1 MDQQLIEKVMKQV
14 SDELGIKQEEC
25 RAEATKEECCGS
37 NIGLTEFVGTAIG
50 DTIGLVIAMLLPN
63 TFVTVL
69 CVILC
74 LLAGYNLFC
83 CK

>member
-1 MDQQLIEKVMKQV
+1 MKRV
-14 SDELGIKQEEC
+14 VGFALFGI
-25 RAEATKEECCGS
+25 A
-37 NIGLTEFVGTAIG
+37 IGLE
-50 DTIGLVIAMLLPN
+50 IAMLLPN

-69 CVILC
+69 CIILC

>member
-1 MDQQLIEKVMKQV
+1 MKQV
-14 SDELGIKQEEC
+14 VGFALFGI
-25 RAEATKEECCGS
+25 A
-37 NIGLTEFVGTAIG
+37 
-50 DTIGLVIAMLLPN
+50 IGLVIAMLLPN

-74 LLAGYNLFC
+74 LLAEYNLFC